1 MDQTEQIREKLD
13 IVSFITEYVPLKK
26 AGRNFKA
33 NCPFHTEKTPSFMVS
48 PDRQRWHCFG
58 CQKGGDCFTFLMEY
72 EHMDF
77 PEALRVLAKRTGVKL
92 TGYGQDSQMTSKK
105 EAMYTMNRQ
114 AAEFY
119 HYLLMKHNVGKKALE
134 YLQDRGISDKV
145 IESFLIG
152 FAPNIRNGLVRYLT
166 QKKGYKAED
175 LLDAGLATQIG
186 RETVDFFRGRIIFP
200 LFDHRDNI
208 VGFSGR
214 TTDTTGVV
222 KAKYINTRDT
232 LIYHKGEM
240 FFGLNMTKDAIRKAD
255 SVVIV
260 EGEFDLLSCFQ
271 NGVANVVGVKGT
283 ALTEKQMQL
292 LSRYAQKVAVCF
304 DGDRAGKEA
313 IKRSLPI
320 LEKYNLQTS
329 VIVIPGGKDPDEA
342 IKTDPIS
349 FKQAVKN
356 AVVIYDYL
364 LSQALETYEKKT
376 ASGKGKIAAEL
387 LPIYG
392 GITNEIIKEHYL
404 KKLSTELDTSYESLQ
419 KELGRLSKKE
429 QEVIVPVSTAM
440 KQSREEML
448 EEYVL
453 SLILQS
459 ESPKDAFLQA
469 WSILA
474 EAVIPERAHQKIFL
488 QLAEYFKSHD
498 ELMAKSFVAVL
509 PSELLPSVD
518 KALLLPLSQP
528 SSHDKQRKEIERT
541 SMQLREI
548 YVRTRIKRISVELKE
563 ANGEAEQE
571 LLQKQFSRLVSLL
584 EK

>member
-1 MDQTEQIREKLD
+1 
-13 IVSFITEYVPLKK
+13 
-26 AGRNFKA
+26 
-33 NCPFHTEKTPSFMVS
+33 MVS

-77 PEALRVLAKRTGVKL
+77 PEALRTLAKRTGVKL
-92 TGYGQDSQMTSKK
+92 TGYGQDSKTSSKK
-105 EAMYTMNRQ
+105 EAMYTLNRQ
-114 AAEFY
+114 TAEFY
-119 HYLLMKHNVGKKALE
+119 HYLLTKHNVGKKALE
-134 YLQDRGISDKV
+134 YLKNRGVSEKV

-166 QKKGYKAED
+166 QKKGHKTED
-175 LLDAGLATQIG
+175 LLDAGVATSIG

-214 TTDTTGVV
+214 TTDTTGRI

-240 FFGLNMTKDAIRKAD
+240 LFGLNMTKDTIRKAG
-255 SVVIV
+255 SVVVV

-283 ALTEKQMQL
+283 ALTEKQVQL
-292 LSRYAQKVAVCF
+292 LSRYAQKVSVCF

-342 IKTDPIS
+342 IRTDPAG
-349 FKQAVKN
+349 FKQAVKHD
-356 AVVIYDYL
+356 VGIYDYL
-364 LSQALETYEKKT
+364 LTAAMETYDKKA
-376 ASGKGKIAAEL
+376 ASGKGKIASEL
-387 LPIYG
+387 LLIYG

-404 KKLSTELDTSYESLQ
+404 KKLSTELDTTLESLQ
-419 KELGRLSKKE
+419 KELGRISKKE
-429 QEVIVPVSTAM
+429 QEVIVPVSTVL

-448 EEYVL
+448 EEYLL

-459 ESPKDAFLQA
+459 ESPKTAFLKA
-469 WSILA
+469 WEMLS
-474 EAVIPERAHQKIFL
+474 EAVTPERAHPKIFL
-488 QLAEYFKSHD
+488 QLADYFNTHE
-498 ELMAKSFVAVL
+498 ELQAKALVDAL
-509 PSELLPSVD
+509 PAELLPSVD
-518 KALLLPLSQP
+518 KALLFPLSLPP
-528 SSHDKQRKEIERT
+528 SREKQGKEIERT
-541 SMQLREI
+541 ALQLREV
-548 YVRTRIKRISVELKE
+548 YVRQRIKHISLQLKNTHEEKEVEKL
-563 ANGEAEQE
+563 QE
-571 LLQKQFSRLVSLL
+571 QFSRLVSLL